1 MQLFLLPYPHGA
13 VGRVPWK
20 RVPRTTVVLFSSQM
34 SALSVSVVMPH
45 QLSANPT
52 RIRHVAHQ
60 LQPYKNL
67 VETARF
73 IHASSQCYKRTSAL
87 QINSR
92 KYLRS
97 PDHCEYSGDLMSRE
111 EAEKREQ
118 QYSRDPSIGSYT
130 FYFKHKNKH
139 FW

>member
-20 RVPRTTVVLFSSQM
+20 TVPRTTAVPFLTKM

-52 RIRHVAHQ
+52 RIRHVDHQ

-73 IHASSQCYKRTSAL
+73 TRFISMLQEDFRLANKFPEVSTLAGPLCALCRRIHKGIPRIL
-87 QINSR
+87 R
-92 KYLRS
+92 KMTLVGLPRY
-97 PDHCEYSGDLMSRE
+97 CTY
-111 EAEKREQ
+111 
-118 QYSRDPSIGSYT
+118 
-130 FYFKHKNKH
+130 HKS
-139 FW
+139 FSW